1 MSGFG
6 GLKRLEGAWGTW
18 VGLEDLRGLRSL
30 RGHEGL
36 GLHLVEMLMFGWDFK
51 VNAYL
56 NTIEH
61 CWKLLNAI
69 EHYRALLNT
78 IEHCLTLLNAIE
90 HYRTLLTL
98 LNTIE
103 HYWVLVNTIEH
114 HGNRLY
120 GFMRLGSKMWDWM
133 DGWSGVEWVIPLRL
147 LWLLEHLRC

>member
-56 NTIEH
+56 RFWNCNTYVQDLWTVN
-61 CWKLLNAI
+61 CD
-69 EHYRALLNT
+69 
-78 IEHCLTLLNAIE
+78 
-90 HYRTLLTL
+90 
-98 LNTIE
+98 
-103 HYWVLVNTIEH
+103 LVIWTQP
-114 HGNRLY
+114 
-120 GFMRLGSKMWDWM
+120 
-133 DGWSGVEWVIPLRL
+133 SGPLRL
-147 LWLLEHLRC
+147 WQCFKLRAVPTGIASLLRRKALKRMRSFPSPNPQPHPDPHQTAKSNSPKAPHYSQPKHIVVSALQTLH